1 MEAAVK
7 PIDRGEI
14 LGLAEYEA
22 IRERF
27 RARVIAEK
35 KVRRVFL
42 GPKVSVVFENR
53 DTVLMQIQEMLRTE
67 RITRPSGVKHEID
80 TYNELIPGQD
90 EVSCTLMVE
99 IPDKAERDQFLVA
112 AVGLESRVSLFA
124 GSEKVPARPT
134 ARAGTT
140 EDRTTALHFLKFTLP
155 RKVAETLRS
164 ADGDAQLTLSID
176 HPVYSASAV
185 LSGETVRSLAED
197 LRG

>member
-1 MEAAVK
+1 VK
-7 PIDRGEI
+7 PIDRGEV

-35 KVRRVFL
+35 KVRRVLL

-67 RITRPSGVKHEID
+67 RITRADGVQHEID
-80 TYNELIPGQD
+80 TYNELIPGSG

-99 IPDKAERDQFLVA
+99 IPDKEERDAFLVA
-112 AVGLESRVSLFA
+112 AAGLESRVSLFA
-124 GSEKVPARPT
+124 GSEKVPARAT
-134 ARAGTT
+134 AREGATA
-140 EDRTTALHFLKFTLP
+140 DRTTAVHYLKFPLP
-155 RKVAETLRS
+155 RGLAETMRAS
-164 ADGDAQLTLSID
+164 AAGDTQLTLAVD
-176 HPVYSASAV
+176 HPAYSASAV
-185 LSGETVRSLAED
+185 LPGETVRSLGED